1 MAAKKSSDEAATAAE
16 LEAARL
22 SVKMETKMFRENI
35 SSGKR
40 LFNIFIII
48 FLRCRNNKGWRLAV
62 GSLGNSKVIKC

>member
-35 SSGKR
+35 SSDAETTKAGD
-40 LFNIFIII
+40 
-48 FLRCRNNKGWRLAV
+48 
-62 GSLGNSKVIKC
+62 